1 MYHVL
6 EFRYGP
12 NLLFIYT
19 GGDSLMSDDT
29 ATVVPDDQE
38 PAGDEA
44 PEQTESQDSSEPQ
57 ERFACPECD
66 STDFSSNEGRGEL
79 VCNTCGLVIEE
90 SMIDESQE
98 WRAFSAEE
106 RDKKARAGAPITYTK
121 QDMGIST
128 QIGSGSSELYKVSNK
143 KRGQYYRLRK
153 WHKRST
159 QSKDRNLGFAL
170 SELKRLV
177 SSLGLPNAV
186 HEEVAR
192 LYEKSVDKGL
202 VKGRRI
208 EHIIAALIYIVSRNQ
223 GTPRTLDEIADASGS
238 EKREIGKAYR
248 YVARELDLRILPS
261 RPEHYLPK
269 FAGELRVSG
278 ETQARARRII
288 QDAREEDLLSGKG
301 PTGIAAAALYL
312 SAALEGEKISQKE
325 VAETVGVTEVT
336 IRNRY
341 NEFVKE
347 LGMIEG
353 ASSSSDED

>member
-1 MYHVL
+1 MA
-6 EFRYGP
+6 
-12 NLLFIYT
+12 
-19 GGDSLMSDDT
+19 DDT
-29 ATVVPDDQE
+29 AAVMPSE
-38 PAGDEA
+38 HLGDEA
-44 PEQTESQDSSEPQ
+44 DESGEQQESPEEQEQAEPEQFT
-57 ERFACPECD
+57 CPECG
-66 STDFSSNEGRGEL
+66 STNFSNSEERGEL
-79 VCNTCGLVIEE
+79 VCDRCGLVIEE
-90 SMIDESQE
+90 DMIDDSQE

-106 RDKKARAGAPITYTK
+106 REEKARAGAPITYTK

-128 QIGSGSSELYKVSNK
+128 QIGSGASELYKVSGK

-177 SSLGLPNAV
+177 SSLSLPNAV

-192 LYEKSVDKGL
+192 LYEKAVDEGL

-208 EHIIAALIYIVSRNQ
+208 EHIIAALIYIVARNQ

-278 ETQARARRII
+278 EVQAHARQII
-288 QDAREEDLLSGKG
+288 EDAREHDLLSGKG

-312 SAALEGEKISQKE
+312 AAALEGEKISQKK
-325 VAETVGVTEVT
+325 VADTVGVTEVT

-341 NEFVKE
+341 NEFVNE
-347 LGMIEG
+347 LGLLENG
-353 ASSSSDED
+353 GSGD

>member
-1 MYHVL
+1 MP
-6 EFRYGP
+6 EE
-12 NLLFIYT
+12 
-19 GGDSLMSDDT
+19 T
-29 ATVVPDDQE
+29 ATAV
-38 PAGDEA
+38 A
-44 PEQTESQDSSEPQ
+44 PEQVADEEEQSEEAQEQRQDSEAQEPKQ
-57 ERFACPECD
+57 EQFTCPECG
-66 STDFSSNEGRGEL
+66 STNFSSSEERGEL
-79 VCNTCGLVIEE
+79 VCNRCGLVIEE
-90 SMIDESQE
+90 GMIDESQE

-106 RDKKARAGAPITYTK
+106 REEKARAGAPITYTK

-128 QIGSGSSELYKVSNK
+128 QIGSGASELYKVSNK

-192 LYEKSVDKGL
+192 LYEKAVDEGL

-223 GTPRTLDEIADASGS
+223 GTPRTLDEISDASGS

-261 RPEHYLPK
+261 KPEHYLPK

-278 ETQARARRII
+278 EVQAHARQII
-288 QDAREEDLLSGKG
+288 QDARENDLLSGKG
-301 PTGIAAAALYL
+301 PTGIAAAAIYL
-312 SAALEGEKISQKE
+312 AAALEGEKISQKQ
-325 VAETVGVTEVT
+325 VADTVGVTEVT

-347 LGMIEG
+347 LGLLENG
-353 ASSSSDED
+353 DSGE